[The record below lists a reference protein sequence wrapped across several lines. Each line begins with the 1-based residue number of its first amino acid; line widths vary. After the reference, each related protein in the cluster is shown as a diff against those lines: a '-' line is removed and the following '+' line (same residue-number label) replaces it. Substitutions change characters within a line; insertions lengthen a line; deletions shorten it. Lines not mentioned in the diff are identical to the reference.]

1 METGR
6 VGRKISGTLTD
17 GQPLNTAPRNNL
29 TTDLHTQ
36 TLGAE
41 GHDMTEAR
49 TCIEAKLVS
58 VLILCDKCTNQDL

>member
-6 VGRKISGTLTD
+6 VGREISGTLTD

-29 TTDLHTQ
+29 TTEQHSQ
-36 TLGAE
+36 TLRAE
-41 GHDMTEAR
+41 GHDMAEAR
-49 TCIEAKLVS
+49 TCIAAKLLS